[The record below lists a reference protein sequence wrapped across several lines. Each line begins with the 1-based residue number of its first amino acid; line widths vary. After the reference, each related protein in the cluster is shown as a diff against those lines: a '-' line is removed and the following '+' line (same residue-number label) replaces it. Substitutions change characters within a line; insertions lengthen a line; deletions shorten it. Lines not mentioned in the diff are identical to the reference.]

1 MGDEELL
8 SFLQLE
14 GPDVLEWL
22 EKGVEVVRLAE
33 RVAVASPPPPPPK
46 RKRATEEDIRAS
58 KTYIVRRAAK
68 DKIAQKKALLDSI
81 NEFGNILSQYDMPED
96 ERTRLIHE
104 LVQELL
110 EEETQSKTIQ

>member
-1 MGDEELL
+1 MTRNCFPFSSWKAQTSSSGGRSGWRWSAWQNAWRSLHPPL
-8 SFLQLE
+8 PSHRS
-14 GPDVLEWL
+14 
-22 EKGVEVVRLAE
+22 EKGRPL
-33 RVAVASPPPPPPK
+33 
-46 RKRATEEDIRAS
+46 EDIRAS